1 LRSPSGSFTLEL
13 HLQLITP
20 EHPEIEMLRRCLLA
34 TIGLLA
40 SASALTAQTP
50 PGQPSVAAAT
60 ETPEQ
65 QEPRMGDRWTYEV
78 RDEITGEL
86 KSTITQTITDVSPTE
101 IGIRLSF
108 LGKPGLSFQTFDH
121 SWNFTNNGTWKFT
134 PNDGTGIKAPLEV
147 GKSWSAKSADF
158 NSTSGVSLKR
168 SIASKVTGKET
179 VTTRAGTFETYKIET
194 SLEMLNANDP
204 TKKFQTQQQTWY
216 APAINHW
223 VKREWVNKS
232 DGRTSDNGSV
242 ELIEYG
248 RR

>member
-1 LRSPSGSFTLEL
+1 
-13 HLQLITP
+13 
-20 EHPEIEMLRRCLLA
+20 MLRRCLLA

-40 SASALTAQTP
+40 SASVLTAQTP
-50 PGQPSVAAAT
+50 PSQQPAAT
-60 ETPEQ
+60 EQ
-65 QEPRMGDRWTYEV
+65 ASSQESMGEPLMGDRWTYEV

-158 NSTSGVSLKR
+158 NSTS
-168 SIASKVTGKET
+168 
-179 VTTRAGTFETYKIET
+179 
-194 SLEMLNANDP
+194 
-204 TKKFQTQQQTWY
+204 
-216 APAINHW
+216 
-223 VKREWVNKS
+223 
-232 DGRTSDNGSV
+232 
-242 ELIEYG
+242 
-248 RR
+248 